1 MGLILILAG
10 AAGAA
15 MELPAFLTGCWEQV
29 DGDRWTQE
37 CWMEPRGGIMLG
49 ASREGRGD
57 TLGSFEWARIVRG
70 TDGKLQF
77 HPAPG
82 GKPAAPFITES
93 ASATE
98 VRFVNPAHDYPQRVR
113 YWREGDLL
121 KAEISKTDGSQK
133 IAWTYRRE
141 GADR

>member
-15 MELPAFLTGCWEQV
+15 MELPAFMTGCWEQV

-57 TLGSFEWARIVRG
+57 TLGNFEWIRIARAADG
-70 TDGKLQF
+70 TLQF

-82 GKPAAPFITES
+82 GKPAPHFTAES
-93 ASATE
+93 ASASE

-113 YWREGDLL
+113 YWRDGDLL
-121 KAEISKTDGSQK
+121 KAEISKADGSQK
-133 IAWTYRRE
+133 VSWTYRRE
-141 GADR
+141 VADR